1 MGHDK
6 RDLTAAPPQE
16 LERALLPEH
25 RAELRR
31 DGQVA
36 ADLQPPGDEGLRG
49 LELLGDACE
58 TNRALMMA
66 GLRLRFP
73 GASEAELHGLL
84 MRLLWGEAMA
94 TRIWGSAKPD
104 QP

>member
-1 MGHDK
+1 MGLLA
-6 RDLTAAPPQE
+6 RDTEPAAEEAQIRV
-16 LERALLPEH
+16 LRKLPAW
-25 RAELRR
+25 RK
-31 DGQVA
+31 
-36 ADLQPPGDEGLRG
+36 

>member
-1 MGHDK
+1 MGLLA
-6 RDLTAAPPQE
+6 RDTEPLAEEAQIRVLRE
-16 LERALLPEH
+16 LPAWRK
-25 RAELRR
+25 
-31 DGQVA
+31 
-36 ADLQPPGDEGLRG
+36 

-66 GLRLRFP
+66 GLRSRLP
-73 GASEAELHGLL
+73 GASEAELHRLL

-94 TRIWGSAKPD
+94 TRIWGSAKPE

>member
-1 MGHDK
+1 MGLLA
-6 RDLTAAPPQE
+6 RDTEPSAEEAQIRVLRE
-16 LERALLPEH
+16 LPAWRK
-25 RAELRR
+25 
-31 DGQVA
+31 
-36 ADLQPPGDEGLRG
+36 

-66 GLRLRFP
+66 GLRSRSP
-73 GASEAELHGLL
+73 GVSEAELHRLL